1 MLSDLQDFPVQALFD
16 KPLSS
21 FEGFFSGFCVPFF
34 VDICLIPSPTFSAR
48 QCDSNLCSKVFPVV
62 ESLVGS
68 IVSQAFPLKGKTE
81 GGNPQDKL
89 ILKYWENPSIR
100 NFSFAFCCSLYQK

>member
-1 MLSDLQDFPVQALFD
+1 MFNVVYLQDFPVQALFD

-21 FEGFFSGFCVPFF
+21 FEGFCVPFF

-62 ESLVGS
+62 ESLVGT
-68 IVSQAFPLKGKTE
+68 IVSQAFPLKGETE
-81 GGNPQDKL
+81 SGNSQDKL
-89 ILKYWENPSIR
+89 MLN
-100 NFSFAFCCSLYQK
+100 C